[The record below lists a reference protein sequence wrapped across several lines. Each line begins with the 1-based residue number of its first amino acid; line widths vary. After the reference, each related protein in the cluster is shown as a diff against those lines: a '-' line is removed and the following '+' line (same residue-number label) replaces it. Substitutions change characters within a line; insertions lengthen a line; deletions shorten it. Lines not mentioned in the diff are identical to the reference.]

1 MSART
6 LYNHLKSSADIPI
19 RCPICSER
27 MTVNHFYQRH
37 ALENHRLQSRKQCVF
52 CKGLKSW
59 AHGEKNRPD
68 NVKHVVECLKRFV
81 IVARDESP
89 GMEDETEEEEEEEE
103 EVTSAEVCECKK
115 FESIPHQMLGRRKER
130 MNEYVGFYDS
140 IFENPDWWQC
150 DDPVEFTEASG
161 LGKDVYG
168 ILQRFTRGDLV
179 WFHLMVKHDAF
190 ETFCKEMGKIRGQ
203 FALLPFWCLCDGMV
217 SGMGRTQH
225 RHMIVACELE
235 SAFKDIWQYKIRYD
249 FPNSGRAKKCVKIQ
263 DAFHLARSIVYVSQ
277 RKAGCDGRIP
287 TDLTEAG
294 PLSHFHMNRPLHE
307 HSIAFLCTLF
317 PGGIQQLLLEQN
329 RNKDVVRWESESVCV
344 RDPWF
349 HKKWGVPIRVTGWK
363 FINCVI
369 PLDRRYQLTEEH
381 TAQYLSLHGGQKLY
395 LKTGNAEQ
403 ETRCSFQCIR
413 DETYVLSR
421 KQQNVM
427 NQIKET
433 KMAQEAL
440 WKCKVA
446 EGKAERDVLKME
458 KDVLKMERDMLKT
471 KETELKMERDVLKTK
486 EYELKMEKNMLK
498 TERDVI
504 KTERDGLLTE
514 NARLR
519 RALRDLAQMIS
530 DVITRFFT

>member
-19 RCPICSER
+19 RCPICSEW

-37 ALENHRLQSRKQCVF
+37 ALENHRLQTRKRCVF

-89 GMEDETEEEEEEEE
+89 GVEDETEEEEEEE

-115 FESIPHQMLGRRKER
+115 FESIPHKMLGRRKER

-140 IFENPDWWQC
+140 MFENPDWWRC
-150 DDPVEFTEASG
+150 DDPMEFTEASG

-168 ILQRFTRGDLV
+168 ILQRFPQGDLV

-217 SGMGRTQH
+217 SGTGRTQH
-225 RHMIVACELE
+225 LHMIVACELE
-235 SAFKDIWQYKIRYD
+235 SSFKDIWQYKIRYD

-263 DAFHLARSIVYVSQ
+263 DAFHLARAIVYVSQ

-287 TDLTEAG
+287 TDLTDSG
-294 PLSHFHMNRPLHE
+294 QLSHFHMNRPLHE

-329 RNKDVVRWESESVCV
+329 RNKDMVRWESESVCV
-344 RDPWF
+344 RDQWF

-369 PLDRRYQLTEEH
+369 PLDRRYQPTEEH
-381 TAQYLSLHGGQKLY
+381 TPVYLSLHGGQKLY
-395 LKTGNAEQ
+395 LKTGNADVNW
-403 ETRCSFQCIR
+403 SFQRIR
-413 DETYVLSR
+413 DETYVLSP

-433 KMAQEAL
+433 KMAQEAV

-446 EGKAERDVLKME
+446 EGKAERDVLK
-458 KDVLKMERDMLKT
+458 T
-471 KETELKMERDVLKTK
+471 ERDVI
-486 EYELKMEKNMLK
+486 K

-504 KTERDGLLTE
+504 KTERDKIKTERDMIKIERDGLLAE
-514 NARLR
+514 IARLKR
-519 RALRDLAQMIS
+519 TLMLI
-530 DVITRFFT
+530 VINMLM